1 MFKTL
6 LRALLLG
13 LLVGATNF
21 AAAASV
27 ALSKDHPDVY
37 YVKEGDTLWDIA
49 TSFLQNPWEW
59 PAIWQKNEQVTNPH
73 LIYPGDELRLV
84 FVGGEPYIDVT
95 RGEQGQQADQGYET
109 VRLSPQAKE
118 QPLSGAIPTVAL
130 DSIQTFLLQ
139 GLVVDD
145 EQIEDAP
152 YLLGG
157 VDSREN
163 WGRGDT
169 IYVRDPVNQW
179 KEINHSYSIYRVGD
193 RYIDPDSKEILG
205 NEAIEVGQ
213 LKLIKRDGDIA
224 TMLVETSRQN
234 LQQGDRIFSA
244 ERHQRQAT
252 YFPKAPSEKIDGQII
267 RLFGAV
273 QSVARNDVVAIN
285 RGTREGLQESD
296 ILQIMQPGEVV
307 HDKNMKQFVRLPSSK
322 AGTLL
327 LFRVFDK
334 VSYGLIVE
342 SFLPVNMADKVINPE

>member
-13 LLVGATNF
+13 LFIGSANL

-27 ALSKDHPDVY
+27 ALSKDHPSVY

-49 TSFLQNPWEW
+49 ASFLQNPWEW

-84 FVGGEPYIDVT
+84 YVDGEPRIDVK
-95 RGEQGQQADQGYET
+95 RGDQGQQADKGYET
-109 VRLSPQAKE
+109 VKLSPQAKE
-118 QPLSGAIPTVAL
+118 QPLSGAIPTVSL
-130 DSIQTFLLQ
+130 SSIQSFLLQ
-139 GLVVDD
+139 GLVVSD
-145 EQIEDAP
+145 EQIKDAP

-157 VDSREN
+157 VDGREN

-179 KEINHSYSIYRVGD
+179 KEVDHSYAIYRVGE
-193 RYIDPDSKEILG
+193 RYVDPETKEILG
-205 NEAIEVGQ
+205 NEAIEVGR
-213 LKLIKRDGDIA
+213 LKLVKREGDIA

-234 LQQGDRIFSA
+234 LQQGDRIFSS

-252 YFPKAPSEKIDGQII
+252 YFPKAPTEKVDGQII
-267 RLFGAV
+267 RLFGAI
-273 QSVARNDVVAIN
+273 QSVARNDVVAVN
-285 RGTREGLQESD
+285 RGTREGLQEGD
-296 ILQIMQPGEVV
+296 ILRVLQPGEVI
-307 HDKNMKQFVRLPSSK
+307 HDTNMKQFVQLPSNE

-327 LFRVFDK
+327 MFRVFDK
-334 VSYGLIVE
+334 VSYGLVVE
-342 SFLPVNMADKVINPE
+342 SQLPVNVADKVVNPE